1 MGAWGVGSFENDGA
15 LDYLASVEEVGASL
29 IAGSLGQPF
38 VEPDLEMDDAV
49 EVLVAAEIVAAIAT
63 GKLDRM
69 PEGAD
74 AFLKSLGDLSGMKAL
89 AHAAVTIV
97 RDRSELSE
105 IWAETDSHQQW
116 LDDVNALLPRIS

>member
-49 EVLVAAEIVAAIAT
+49 EVLVAAEIVAASAT
-63 GKLDRM
+63 AKLDRM

-74 AFLKSLGDLSGMKAL
+74 AFLKSLGDLSGLKAQ

-97 RDRSELSE
+97 RDGSELRDV
-105 IWAETDSHQQW
+105 WAETDSHEQW
-116 LDDVNALLPRIS
+116 LDDVKILLSRLS

>member
-15 LDYLASVEEVGASL
+15 LDYLASVEELGTSL

-38 VEPDLEMDDAV
+38 VEPDLEMDDAI

-63 GKLDRM
+63 GKLDRL

-74 AFLKSLGDLSGMKAL
+74 AFLSSLGDLSGLKAQ

-97 RDRSELSE
+97 RDSSELSE
-105 IWAETDSHQQW
+105 VWAETDHHQQW
-116 LDDVNALLPRIS
+116 LDDVNVLLSRLS

>member
-15 LDYLASVEEVGASL
+15 LDYLASVEEVGTSL

-49 EVLVAAEIVAAIAT
+49 EVLVAAENVAAIAT
-63 GKLDRM
+63 GKLDRL

-74 AFLKSLGDLSGMKAL
+74 AFLKSLGDLSRLKAQ

-97 RDRSELSE
+97 RDSSELSDV
-105 IWAETDSHQQW
+105 WAETDSHQQW
-116 LDDVNALLPRIS
+116 LDDVNELLSRLS

>member
-15 LDYLASVEEVGASL
+15 LDYLASVEELGTSL

-38 VEPDLEMDDAV
+38 VEHDLEMDDAI

-63 GKLDRM
+63 GKLDRL

-74 AFLKSLGDLSGMKAL
+74 TFLKSLGDLSGLKAQ

-97 RDRSELSE
+97 RDSSELSE
-105 IWAETDSHQQW
+105 VWAETDHHQQW
-116 LDDVNALLPRIS
+116 LDDVNVLLSRLS

>member
-38 VEPDLEMDDAV
+38 VEPDLEMDDAI
-49 EVLVAAEIVAAIAT
+49 EVLVAAEIVAAIAA
-63 GKLDRM
+63 GKLDRL
-69 PEGAD
+69 PDGAEE
-74 AFLKSLGDLSGMKAL
+74 FLASLGDLSGLKAQ

-97 RDRSELSE
+97 RDSSELGEVWS
-105 IWAETDSHQQW
+105 ETDSHQKW
-116 LDDVNALLPRIS
+116 LDDVNALIARLS

>member
-15 LDYLASVEEVGASL
+15 LDYLASVEEVGPSL

-38 VEPDLEMDDAV
+38 VESDLELGDAV

-74 AFLKSLGDLSGMKAL
+74 AFLTSLGDLAGLKAQ

-97 RDRSELSE
+97 RDSSELSE
-105 IWAETDSHQQW
+105 VWAETDSHQQW
-116 LDDVNALLPRIS
+116 LDDVNALISRLS

>member
-38 VEPDLEMDDAV
+38 VEPDLEMDDGV
-49 EVLVAAEIVAAIAT
+49 EVLVAAEIVAAVAT
-63 GKLDRM
+63 GKLDRL
-69 PEGAD
+69 PEGAED
-74 AFLKSLGDLSGMKAL
+74 FLTSLGDLSGLKAQ

-97 RDRSELSE
+97 RDSSELSDV
-105 IWAETDSHQQW
+105 WAETDHHQQW
-116 LDDVNALLPRIS
+116 LADVNALIARLS

>member
-63 GKLDRM
+63 GKLDRL
-69 PEGAD
+69 PEGAED
-74 AFLKSLGDLSGMKAL
+74 FLTSLGDLAGLKPQ

-97 RDRSELSE
+97 RDGSELSE
-105 IWAETDSHQQW
+105 VWAETDSHQQW
-116 LDDVNALLPRIS
+116 LDDVNVLLSRLS

>member
-38 VEPDLEMDDAV
+38 VEPDLEMDDAI
-49 EVLVAAEIVAAIAT
+49 EVLVAAEIVAAIAAGT
-63 GKLDRM
+63 LDRL
-69 PEGAD
+69 PEGAED
-74 AFLKSLGDLSGMKAL
+74 FLTSLGDLSGLKAQ

-97 RDRSELSE
+97 RDSSELSE
-105 IWAETDSHQQW
+105 VWSETDSHQQW
-116 LDDVNALLPRIS
+116 LDDVNALIARLS